1 MGRGRE
7 SGGAVADLKIKYEKV
22 RHDLSLEQ
30 RAKRPGPK
38 VAAGVFWATPA
49 FRDMFAES
57 IFLQPKPPTLR
68 RVVDP
73 GRS

>member
-1 MGRGRE
+1 MRRGRE
-7 SGGAVADLKIKYEKV
+7 SGGAIAVLKIKYEKV

-30 RAKRPGPK
+30 RAKRPGAK
-38 VAAGVFWATPA
+38 VAAGVFWATPV

-68 RVVDP
+68 GVP
-73 GRS
+73 GPGKS